1 MRLTQDMFRDLMLM
15 HFENADTKGRADGL
29 DFNDE
34 INWVTRVTETL
45 LTVYGLGANGGSRE
59 KLEAAKGLAALS
71 WYDNFG
77 EICYIGR
84 CVLIEDLTQG
94 FEESHQHIN
103 ADFWEVIQEARE
115 VAGRSPEAAGDMG
128 L

>member
-1 MRLTQDMFRDLMLM
+1 MLM

>member
-1 MRLTQDMFRDLMLM
+1 MLM
-15 HFENADTKGRADGL
+15 HFENADTQARADGL

-103 ADFWEVIQEARE
+103 AELWEVIQEARE
-115 VAGRSPEAAGDMG
+115 VAARSPEAAGDLG

>member
-1 MRLTQDMFRDLMLM
+1 MRLTQDMFRDLMIM
-15 HFENADTKGRADGL
+15 HFENEDTKARAEGL
-29 DFNDE
+29 DFNDT
-34 INWVTRVTETL
+34 INWVTRVTEGL
-45 LTVYGLGANGGSRE
+45 LSVYSLGANGGSRE

-94 FEESHQHIN
+94 FDESHPHIS
-103 ADFWEVIQEARE
+103 ADFWEIIQESRE
-115 VAGRSPEAAGDMG
+115 VAARSPEAAGDLG

>member
-103 ADFWEVIQEARE
+103 AELWEVIQEARE
-115 VAGRSPEAAGDMG
+115 VAARSPEAAGDLG